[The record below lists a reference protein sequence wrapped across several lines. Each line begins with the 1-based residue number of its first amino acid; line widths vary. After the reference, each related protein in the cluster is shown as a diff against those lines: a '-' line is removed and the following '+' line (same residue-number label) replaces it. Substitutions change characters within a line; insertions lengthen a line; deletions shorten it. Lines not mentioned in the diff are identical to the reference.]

1 MVKKISVFREHDAK
15 YFKDYLTELIR
26 EVMISEGEWDGKG
39 TDLEQAIVDVW
50 NGTKPTYFSSFAA
63 LAVPDLKERVGLSGQ
78 AQKLESGALSEF
90 WRSAGGKDTTSKAD
104 IKLGDKRVS
113 MKMGP
118 SAMLFGFGPGDA
130 RATMAAAILRSPVP
144 ETTEASELKELLGS
158 LERAIGRAPLS
169 VLKKAQRSAG
179 QLPDDADEA
188 LKQVGGKAYQMDK
201 DARAQMSQRLSQKA
215 GIDPIAAQKMDMLA
229 ITSTRDLLS
238 HAEEILKLE
247 ERLQNIEA
255 EVVKALDPTT
265 NPELEFAFYR
275 EALTAEVK
283 FGGINMETGEV
294 LDAGV
299 ENIADSMYLT
309 QDKKTLAKHVA
320 EGTPVERLHKFVI
333 LDEAYIKKIASA
345 ASWRGKF
352 RSDSLKE
359 KLATG
364 EKKTGYNLF
373 RASIIAEI
381 KNTREK
387 KNEYLQEFEG
397 MLSGAVNE
405 GLLTEQQLIE
415 AGFKD
420 FVNKLAS
427 HGKKLIQKGAEAWS
441 SFIDKL
447 SNLTKRLT
455 AWFKDSILS
464 IVEKIKGFLISIKE
478 AIAGGTRGLM
488 KFFGIEL
495 GEYLDLIEVDAI
507 SPQAGIILS

>member
-1 MVKKISVFREHDAK
+1 
-15 YFKDYLTELIR
+15 
-26 EVMISEGEWDGKG
+26 
-39 TDLEQAIVDVW
+39 
-50 NGTKPTYFSSFAA
+50 
-63 LAVPDLKERVGLSGQ
+63 
-78 AQKLESGALSEF
+78 
-90 WRSAGGKDTTSKAD
+90 
-104 IKLGDKRVS
+104 
-113 MKMGP
+113 
-118 SAMLFGFGPGDA
+118 
-130 RATMAAAILRSPVP
+130 
-144 ETTEASELKELLGS
+144 
-158 LERAIGRAPLS
+158 
-169 VLKKAQRSAG
+169 
-179 QLPDDADEA
+179 
-188 LKQVGGKAYQMDK
+188 
-201 DARAQMSQRLSQKA
+201 
-215 GIDPIAAQKMDMLA
+215 MDMLA

-247 ERLQNIEA
+247 ERLQGIEA

-283 FGGINMETGEV
+283 FGGVNMETGEV
-294 LDAGV
+294 LDAGA

-309 QDKKTLAKHVA
+309 QDKKTLAKHVT

-352 RSDSLKE
+352 RSDSIKE

-364 EKKTGYNLF
+364 KKKTGYNLF

-381 KNTREK
+381 KHTREK

-447 SNLTKRLT
+447 SDLTKRLT

-464 IVEKIKGFLISIKE
+464 IVEKVKGFLISIKE

-495 GEYLDLIEVDAI
+495 GEYLDAIEVDAQ
-507 SPQAGIILS
+507 SPQAGILLS